1 MSKYAIC
8 PICEARIYPKNPK
21 KTLREELELHL
32 HDAEART
39 WIQSRQIARS
49 SKIIMEDD
57 MSTKSKETQ
66 SDTRNQEVLSSIADK
81 VSKLENLPEMVKN
94 LDNRISSFEDQF
106 KTESE
111 GQRSSECFGLLLL
124 TGYSFSCVT
133 I

>member
-8 PICEARIYPKNPK
+8 PICEARIYSKNPK
-21 KTLREELELHL
+21 ITLREEVELHL

-57 MSTKSKETQ
+57 MSTKSKEAQ

-81 VSKLENLPEMVKN
+81 ARLRPIPKVKDLLNTRKEVQMRLERM
-94 LDNRISSFEDQF
+94 
-106 KTESE
+106 
-111 GQRSSECFGLLLL
+111 LLNWN
-124 TGYSFSCVT
+124 
-133 I
+133 